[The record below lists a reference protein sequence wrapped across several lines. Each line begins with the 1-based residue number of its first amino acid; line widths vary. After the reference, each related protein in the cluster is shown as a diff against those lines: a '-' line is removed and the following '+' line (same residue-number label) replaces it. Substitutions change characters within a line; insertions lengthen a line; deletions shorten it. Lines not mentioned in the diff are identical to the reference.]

1 MPKTEAEC
9 FGMFS
14 RRVYIMRADCC
25 NAAMSTERKP
35 ERGEGREGAS
45 GELAVV
51 ARQGGKRRGGCDNG
65 KKGHG
70 GAILSSWWCVNQPIN
85 AASTE
90 GISNVIRQCQGEQ
103 EKQGRRN

>member
-35 ERGEGREGAS
+35 ERGEGRG
-45 GELAVV
+45 
-51 ARQGGKRRGGCDNG
+51 Q
-65 KKGHG
+65 
-70 GAILSSWWCVNQPIN
+70 
-85 AASTE
+85 TE
-90 GISNVIRQCQGEQ
+90 ENVWA
-103 EKQGRRN
+103 RRNDATKKYAMRAEREDIAREG